1 LTGEY
6 RLIVDDATAHNSKK
20 SAKIIQTK
28 PSANSHN
35 VKAYY
40 RDITIEKD
48 KVYTIAF
55 WAKLDQKEGTE
66 KEIDITIQT
75 VSIIPQL
82 VYFET
87 TILDST
93 DWKEYIY
100 TFKLPKD
107 VQGDSWIGFLVGLS
121 DVNFWF
127 DDMRFFEGVPTD
139 EIKENAT
146 NVSPLSRIISTWG
159 NIKKLK

>member
-6 RLIVDDATAHNSKK
+6 RLIVDDVTAHNSKK
-20 SAKIIQTK
+20 SAKVIQTK
-28 PSANSHN
+28 PSANSNN
-35 VKAYY
+35 VKVYY
-40 RDITIEKD
+40 RDITIEKA
-48 KVYTIAF
+48 KSYTIAF
-55 WAKLDQKEGTE
+55 WAKLDQKEGKE

-75 VSIIPQL
+75 ISIIPQL
-82 VYFET
+82 VYLK
-87 TILDST
+87 TIVLNST

-100 TFKLPKD
+100 TFTSPKD

-121 DVNFWF
+121 DVDFWF
-127 DDMRFFEGVPTD
+127 DDIRFFEGVPTD

-146 NVSPLSRIISTWG
+146 NISPLNRVISTWG